1 MRLSTRGTGLAESW
15 TVSRYFVERYGL
27 NPDTLVWSRDNPNCA
42 IGLGLIREGMVAIS
56 LGTSDTY
63 FGTMAECRTDP
74 WGEGPVFV
82 SPTGDYM
89 TLICFKNGSLA
100 WVREDFGLHSERFSE
115 ALRSTPPGNEAKI
128 MLP

>member
-15 TVSRYFVERYGL
+15 TVSRYSVERYGL

-63 FGTMAECRTDP
+63 FGTMAACRTDP
-74 WGEGPVFV
+74 VGEGPVFV
-82 SPTGDYM
+82 SPTGDYL

-100 WVREDFGLHSERFSE
+100 RERVRDRHRF
-115 ALRSTPPGNEAKI
+115 ALGGILRRPALDAAGK
-128 MLP
+128 